1 MLVLYTFNFI
11 NCVYWMSL
19 MVLIMAENMQI
30 GLISIKKISRK
41 SSSETNGTIGNM
53 QQLCS
58 QKMILINI
66 YLIYKIH

>member
-19 MVLIMAENMQI
+19 IVLIMAENMQI

-41 SSSETNGTIGNM
+41 SSSETNETIGNM

-58 QKMILINI
+58 QKMILINV

>member
-19 MVLIMAENMQI
+19 IVLIMAENMQI

-58 QKMILINI
+58 QKMILINV